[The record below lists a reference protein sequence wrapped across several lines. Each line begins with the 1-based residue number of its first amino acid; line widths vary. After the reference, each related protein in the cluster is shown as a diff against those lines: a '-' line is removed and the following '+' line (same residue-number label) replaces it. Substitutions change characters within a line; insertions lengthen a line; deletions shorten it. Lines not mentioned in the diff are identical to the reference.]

1 MLSKVVYGISGGNDF
16 TGAVV
21 SAGLMSAVIWLD
33 YFGRQNKATERYSFI
48 VASALYTLAWFPI
61 FITFDQAAYSG
72 ATVGTV
78 ESVTAP
84 DFVII
89 IIAAIAAAF
98 TSFAI
103 ARVATTRS
111 FEKEESAFITLSL
124 VAKTILHWT
133 LFNGILNRPNILSC
147 DNSEFPVDPTPRKDP
162 TNDVYTAVGVSVGVG
177 LVLGIYMYMMLA
189 KAVRDNKRN
198 E

>member
-1 MLSKVVYGISGGNDF
+1 MYGISGGNDF

-33 YFGRQNKATERYSFI
+33 YFGRQNKDTERYSFI

-72 ATVGTV
+72 ATVAGV

-89 IIAAIAAAF
+89 IIVAIAAAF
-98 TSFAI
+98 TSFAV

-147 DNSEFPVDPTPRKDP
+147 DNSEVPVDPAPRKDP

-177 LVLGIYMYMMLA
+177 LVLGVYMYMMLA
-189 KAVRDNKRN
+189 KAVRDNKGKIQ
-198 E
+198 